1 MKNMFNKKIL
11 EQYNIFSLLLYSHWL
26 QLLILVILASL
37 LYLPSLY
44 NLSQNLAEQ
53 TILQQQLEQLKHKV
67 SQNLQISVA
76 VKRQKEQIIA
86 KQSGLVALPL
96 KRDLI
101 KLLDKHQ
108 IDDFSLDFNF
118 NQGLTAELSCSTSFM
133 VFQGFF
139 SDLLQQKP
147 NLEFLDIRLTPQ
159 VEQQNIA
166 INLSFYP

>member
-26 QLLILVILASL
+26 QLLVLVILASL

-44 NLSQNLAEQ
+44 NLSQHLAEQ

>member
-26 QLLILVILASL
+26 QLLVLVILASL